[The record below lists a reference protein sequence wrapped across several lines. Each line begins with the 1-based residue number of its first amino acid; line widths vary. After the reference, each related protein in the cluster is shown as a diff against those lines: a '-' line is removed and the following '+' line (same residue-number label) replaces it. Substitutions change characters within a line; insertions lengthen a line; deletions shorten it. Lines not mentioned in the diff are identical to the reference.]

1 MNEDKVDKKDKALLN
16 ALQANGKLTNHQ
28 LADMVSLSPSATA
41 RRVQQLEQAGAIT
54 RYRAVLNNQFFGK
67 TMHVFV
73 FITLES
79 QDHQRLTDFEEG
91 VKQLPEIQDCFLLA
105 GESDY
110 LVRVVCADLQEFER
124 IHSRELTKLP
134 HVRSIKTTFGL
145 RQVIQNRGI
154 FIQ

>member
-1 MNEDKVDKKDKALLN
+1 MSDNIDQKDKLLLN

-28 LADMVSLSPSATA
+28 LAEMVNLSPSATA

-67 TMHVFV
+67 SMHVFV

-79 QDHQRLTDFEEG
+79 QDHTHLSAFEEG
-91 VKQLPEIQDCFLLA
+91 VKQLPEIQDCYLLA
-105 GESDY
+105 GEADY
-110 LVRVVCADLQEFER
+110 LIRIICEDLQEFER

-134 HVRSIKTTFGL
+134 NIRSIKTTFGL
-145 RQVIQNRGI
+145 RKVIQNRGI